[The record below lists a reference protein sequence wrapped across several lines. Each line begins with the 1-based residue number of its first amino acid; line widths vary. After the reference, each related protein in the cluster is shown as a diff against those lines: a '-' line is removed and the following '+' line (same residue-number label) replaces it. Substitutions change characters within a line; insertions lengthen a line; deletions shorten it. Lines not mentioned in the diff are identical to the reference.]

1 MLIGI
6 SMGGVAG
13 QDHSLRASASLR
25 ETLCRP
31 GLLESGYEAAY
42 DFSVEHAEKP
52 QRKPNGL
59 AGIYKRRDCE

>member
-42 DFSVEHAEKP
+42 DFSQSRRETAEKTK
-52 QRKPNGL
+52 RLGWNLREAGL
-59 AGIYKRRDCE
+59 